1 MNKTPR
7 KIILFDIDH
16 TLFDASLYRKLMFNL
31 ITDYIEFEDRERLD
45 KSLEEIYF
53 SHREKIGYFDL
64 EVMLEDLAKEL
75 DIDLNVAELFEA
87 VLMDE
92 ASYEKA
98 VFDETVEV
106 LQELSQNKDFRIGI
120 FSGGREE
127 HQLKK
132 IEKFKHFFHEEHI
145 HILRMKDK
153 DLPHIMKQYEHDTV
167 VLIDDIL
174 QILYNAKKFHPN
186 MTVIWMKRGRL
197 ADQQKI
203 EEFEPDYTV
212 TNLREI
218 LKIIV

>member
-7 KIILFDIDH
+7 NIILFDIDH
-16 TLFDASLYRKLMFNL
+16 TLFDASLYRQLMFNL
-31 ITDYIEFEDRERLD
+31 ITDYIEFEDLELLRQ
-45 KSLEEIYF
+45 SLEAIYF

-64 EVMLEDLAKEL
+64 EIMLEELAKEL
-75 DIDLNVAELFEA
+75 DININVTELFEA

-106 LQELSQNKDFRIGI
+106 LQEISKNKNFRIGI

-153 DLPHIMKQYEHDTV
+153 DLPEIMKQYEHDTLY
-167 VLIDDIL
+167 LIDDIL

-186 MTVIWMKRGRL
+186 ITVIWMKRGRL

-203 EEFEPDYTV
+203 EGFEPEYTV
-212 TNLREI
+212 TNLRELLPI
-218 LKIIV
+218 LK